1 MNNIKS
7 EHHPDFGLIISEKYP
22 DLTKSEKR
30 IANFLRKNQEESAF
44 LAAGEIAKR
53 LNLSEATLVRFARTL
68 GFPSY
73 PAMRTVLQENF
84 RRRVTHSSRVR
95 GRLDDLREAG
105 DIFDRLAVTEIDYLS
120 QAIDSIDRKAMA
132 NAVDLFK
139 EHKRVFVFGLG
150 PSISLVDL
158 MEIRLR
164 RFGKD
169 VVPLTESG
177 REVIESLLMLQPDD
191 LLFVICFFDQNPTL
205 NLVLEYGQE
214 VGCPIIMLTDTL
226 DTILNGKANVTLAAR
241 RGPVGAFHSLVV
253 PMTVINALLLSVAGI
268 DQENVMENLDKLDTL
283 RDRLKLL
290 NSNHY
295 DDL

>member
-1 MNNIKS
+1 MNNEKP
-7 EHHPDFGLIISEKYP
+7 ENNLDFGLVISEKFS

-30 IANFLRKNQEESAF
+30 IANFLRKNQEEAAF
-44 LAAGEIAKR
+44 LSAAEIAKR

-68 GFPSY
+68 GFSSY
-73 PAMRTVLQENF
+73 PAMRSVLQDNF
-84 RRRVTHSSRVR
+84 RRRVTHSSRIR

-105 DIFDRLAVTEIDYLS
+105 DIFERLAVTEIDYLS
-120 QAIDSIDRKAMA
+120 QALESIDRTAMKK
-132 NAVDLFK
+132 AVDLFK
-139 EHKRVFVFGLG
+139 KHKRIFVFGLG

-169 VVPLTESG
+169 VVPLINSG
-177 REVIESLLMLQPDD
+177 REVIEPLLNLHSDD

-205 NLVLEYGQE
+205 NLVLEYGLE

-226 DTILNGKANVTLAAR
+226 DTILNGKAEVTLAAR

-253 PMTVINALLLSVAGI
+253 PMTVINAILLSVAGT
-268 DQENVMENLDKLDTL
+268 DQEHVMATLDKLDVL
-283 RDRLKLL
+283 RERL
-290 NSNHY
+290 NSLNINIGS
-295 DDL
+295 